1 MGNLFSESLRQSMY
15 TLYVKMRRKRSNP
28 KINHH
33 TKQALDNHIFNLL
46 KLLFF
51 YHYLHFMTEEESTI
65 SLHKDLAL
73 LIYEMCTDTGD
84 QKPSQEDLD
93 KFIARLA
100 DELYKKF
107 PHYKK

>member
-1 MGNLFSESLRQSMY
+1 
-15 TLYVKMRRKRSNP
+15 
-28 KINHH
+28 
-33 TKQALDNHIFNLL
+33 
-46 KLLFF
+46 
-51 YHYLHFMTEEESTI
+51 MTEEESTI